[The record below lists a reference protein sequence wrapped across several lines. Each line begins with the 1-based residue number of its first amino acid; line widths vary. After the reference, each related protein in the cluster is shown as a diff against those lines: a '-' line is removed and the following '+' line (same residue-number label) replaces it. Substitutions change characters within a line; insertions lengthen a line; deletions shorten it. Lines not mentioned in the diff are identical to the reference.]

1 MPTFADYLDTVS
13 SAEKGPNTQGLNP
26 DLSGKLEQA
35 KAAYRQQ
42 FGKELPITS
51 GFRTREEQTKLA
63 ASPNKYPVAT
73 PGTSLHETGNAVDIG
88 KDVPDSFL
96 AQYGLHRPLGKKDPV
111 HVTLMPSKTSNP
123 QGKTFADWIDT
134 LPAEGSKAAPTE
146 QKQEMPAIA
155 QMYNQ
160 FQQKKRDLGAGLAS
174 LADTTIG
181 GIIPNIAGPVTYAG
195 ARALGQ
201 SPEQAA
207 VIEQKVV
214 GATDKPFGKSFG
226 ITNDAAYQQEAS
238 RKIMDFVGQ
247 NIGKGAEWIA
257 EKTGLPVGDVQNMMG
272 TSMVA
277 AAPVVGKVTKPVV
290 EMAKPIARTVE
301 QWKSELGPAQLQQ
314 QFEAKGGMR
323 SGGAAATTGQ
333 AELQAAIAQASPE
346 LAAEL
351 KTLKPNEA
359 NMAAINRQLKGDSL
373 PVPVKYTRGQATQ
386 DVSLLS
392 DEMNQRGRNP
402 EYANRFSEQNNALK
416 ENFDAIRDKA
426 APDVFGTNHLE
437 NADTIINSYKAV
449 DDARVK
455 DIGAKYKALKDAA
468 GGDFPID
475 GQAFAHNAYRALS
488 KELKSDFVPPGIDKQ
503 LSKFASGEK
512 MTYEQFE
519 AMRTNLA
526 AEMRKAERSGDGNAK
541 AASSIVRQ
549 ALEDLPLSGDAATL
563 KPLADQARSAAKARF
578 DILKKDPA
586 YDAAVNDIA
595 PDKFINKY
603 VINGNKRDLETLV
616 NQLGGG
622 SEGHQAVSA
631 ATINW
636 LKDKS
641 ISSGNFNQASYNRAL
656 KQIEPKLNQ
665 LVDAETAKNLRTLGE
680 VAADVQAQP
689 RGSFVNNSNTF
700 VAGAKALAASG
711 LEKGANTVLGAG
723 IVPVGSMI
731 RESAQKRALKQET
744 AKALRPGAGTKLS
757 DIGK

>member
-13 SAEKGPNTQGLNP
+13 STEKGPNTQGLNP
-26 DLSGKLEQA
+26 DLSNKLEQA

-51 GFRTREEQTKLA
+51 GFRTREEQTRLA
-63 ASPNKYPVAT
+63 ASPNKYPVAA

-96 AQYGLHRPLGKKDPV
+96 AQFGLHRPLGKKDPV
-111 HVTLMPSKTSNP
+111 HVTMMPSKTSNP
-123 QGKTFADWIDT
+123 EGKTFADWMDT
-134 LPAEGSKAAPTE
+134 LPTEGVKTE
-146 QKQEMPAIA
+146 STTTTPPKQEMPVAA
-155 QMYNQ
+155 QMYEQ
-160 FQQKKRDLGAGLAS
+160 FQKAKRGLGEKIVGAGE
-174 LADTTIG
+174 
-181 GIIPNIAGPVTYAG
+181 AGLTALSG
-195 ARALGQ
+195 A
-201 SPEQAA
+201 
-207 VIEQKVV
+207 V
-214 GATDKPFGKSFG
+214 
-226 ITNDAAYQQEAS
+226 
-238 RKIMDFVGQ
+238 
-247 NIGKGAEWIA
+247 
-257 EKTGLPVGDVQNMMG
+257 
-272 TSMVA
+272 
-277 AAPVVGKVTKPVV
+277 AAPVSAIGGVFGTLASGKYGTPEGIQAGQQVAQQMQAGGTYQPRTAQGQQYVQDLQRAFEASKLPPVGVPELQGMAPVV
-290 EMAKPIARTVE
+290 AAGSQQAMGRARQIPQAISDLNRE
-301 QWKSELGPAQLQQ
+301 IMPAQMQA

-323 SGGAAATTGQ
+323 SGGAAATTTQ

-351 KTLKPNEA
+351 KMLKPNEA

-386 DVSLLS
+386 DVNLLS
-392 DEMNQRGRNP
+392 NEMNQRGRNP

-416 ENFDAIRDKA
+416 ENFDVIRDKA
-426 APDVFGTNHLE
+426 APDVYGTNHIE
-437 NADTIINSYKAV
+437 SADTIINSYKTI

-475 GQAFAHNAYRALS
+475 GQAFAQNAAKALS
-488 KELKSDFVPPGIDKQ
+488 KELKTDFVPSAIEKQ
-503 LSKFASGEK
+503 LNKFAAGEK

-549 ALEDLPLSGDAATL
+549 ALEDLPLSGDAAML
-563 KPLADQARSAAKARF
+563 KPLADEARSAAKARF

-616 NQLGGG
+616 QQLGGG

-665 LVDAETAKNLRTLGE
+665 LVDAETANNLRNLGA

-689 RGSFVNNSNTF
+689 RGSYVNNSNTF
-700 VAGAKALAASG
+700 VAGAKELAASG
-711 LEKGANTVLGAG
+711 LEKGANTFLGAG
-723 IVPVGSMI
+723 IVPIGSMI
-731 RESAQKRALKQET
+731 RESAQGRALKKET
-744 AKALRPGAGTKLS
+744 AKALKPGAGTKLS

>member
-1 MPTFADYLDTVS
+1 MPTLADQWDAP
-13 SAEKGPNTQGLNP
+13 SAEPQTKNKREIDRMAILQ
-26 DLSGKLEQA
+26 DEMA
-35 KAAYRQQ
+35 KAQQ
-42 FGKELPITS
+42 RLSRGDPRAQQDIVSL
-51 GFRTREEQTKLA
+51 TREMGGKVTPTIAPAVSQQPTKTLA
-63 ASPNKYPVAT
+63 DLWESAPAT
-73 PGTSLHETGNAVDIG
+73 PTKS
-88 KDVPDSFL
+88 
-96 AQYGLHRPLGKKDPV
+96 
-111 HVTLMPSKTSNP
+111 
-123 QGKTFADWIDT
+123 
-134 LPAEGSKAAPTE
+134 TE

-160 FQQKKRDLGAGLAS
+160 FQQAKRNLGEKIVGAGE
-174 LADTTIG
+174 
-181 GIIPNIAGPVTYAG
+181 AGLTALSG
-195 ARALGQ
+195 A
-201 SPEQAA
+201 
-207 VIEQKVV
+207 V
-214 GATDKPFGKSFG
+214 
-226 ITNDAAYQQEAS
+226 
-238 RKIMDFVGQ
+238 
-247 NIGKGAEWIA
+247 
-257 EKTGLPVGDVQNMMG
+257 
-272 TSMVA
+272 
-277 AAPVVGKVTKPVV
+277 AAPVSAIGGVVGTLASGKYGTPEGIKAGQQVAQQIQAGGTYQPRTAQGQQYIQDLQKAFEASKLPPVGVPELQGMAPVVAAGGQQAMGKVRQIPQAVS
-290 EMAKPIARTVE
+290 EMTREITP
-301 QWKSELGPAQLQQ
+301 LQQ

-323 SGGAAATTGQ
+323 SGGAAVTTGQ

-416 ENFDAIRDKA
+416 ENFDVIRDKA

-665 LVDAETAKNLRTLGE
+665 LVDAETAKNLRILGE

-711 LEKGANTVLGAG
+711 LEKSANAVFGG

-731 RESAQKRALKQET
+731 RESHQNRVLKKET
-744 AKALRPGAGTKLS
+744 AKALKTGAGTKLS

>member
-13 SAEKGPNTQGLNP
+13 STEKGPNTQGLNP
-26 DLSGKLEQA
+26 DLSSRLDQA

-42 FGKELPITS
+42 FGKELPVTS
-51 GFRTREEQTKLA
+51 GFRTREEQAKLA
-63 ASPNKYPVAT
+63 ASPNKYPVAA
-73 PGTSLHETGNAVDIG
+73 PGTSLHETGDAVDIG
-88 KDVPDSFL
+88 KNVPDSFL
-96 AQYGLHRPLGKKDPV
+96 AQYGLHRPLGSKDPV
-111 HVTLMPSKTSNP
+111 HVTMMPSKTSNQ
-123 QGKTFADWIDT
+123 QGKTFGDWIDT
-134 LPAEGSKAAPTE
+134 LPAEGVKTE
-146 QKQEMPAIA
+146 STTTTPPKQEMPVAA
-155 QMYNQ
+155 QLYNQ
-160 FQQKKRDLGAGLAS
+160 FQQKKRNLGAGIAS
-174 LADTTIG
+174 LADVTAG
-181 GIIPNIAGPVTYAG
+181 GVIPGIAGPVTYAG
-195 ARALGQ
+195 ARAFGKT
-201 SPEQAA
+201 PEQASA
-207 VIEQKVV
+207 LEQQVV
-214 GATDKPFGKSFG
+214 GATDKPFGKALG
-226 ITNDAAYQQEAS
+226 VTNEPAYQQEAG
-238 RKIMDFVGQ
+238 RKLMDFVGQ

-257 EKTGLPVGDVQNMMG
+257 QKTGLPVGDVQNMIG
-272 TSMVA
+272 TGMVA
-277 AAPVVGKVTKPVV
+277 AAPAISKVAQPV
-290 EMAKPIARTVE
+290 ARTLE
-301 QWKSELGPAQLQQ
+301 QWKSEITPTQMQQ

-333 AELQAAIAQASPE
+333 AELNAAIAQASPE

-386 DVSLLS
+386 DVNLLS

-416 ENFDAIRDKA
+416 ENFDVIRDKA
-426 APDVFGTNHLE
+426 APDVYGTNHLE

-449 DDARVK
+449 DDARIK

-488 KELKSDFVPPGIDKQ
+488 KELKSDFVPSAIEKQ
-503 LSKFASGEK
+503 LNKFASGEK

-541 AASSIVRQ
+541 SASSIVRQ

-603 VINGNKRDLETLV
+603 IINGNKRDLETLV

-656 KQIEPKLNQ
+656 KQIEPKLSQ
-665 LVDAETAKNLRTLGE
+665 LVDAETANNLRNLGA

-711 LEKGANTVLGAG
+711 LEKSANAVLGAG

-744 AKALRPGAGTKLS
+744 TKALKPGAGTKLS